1 MQNKYRVIYTIY
13 KEIEAD
19 NADEALD
26 KAVDYGYDDFS
37 FLDCE
42 VEAQM
47 SLVSIKCYGAMPFV
61 NLARKSTMKRNWQLF
76 VWNFFYNFSGKT
88 FKLPAILP
96 R

>member
-42 VEAQM
+42 VEEVDNAE
-47 SLVSIKCYGAMPFV
+47 
-61 NLARKSTMKRNWQLF
+61 
-76 VWNFFYNFSGKT
+76 
-88 FKLPAILP
+88 
-96 R
+96 